1 VYTGLNAHDDPTID
15 SSIEIHADA
24 HDMPAMGSS
33 SCESILLLTKF
44 LKMLSFV
51 IVAVVSCQLCVV
63 V

>member
-1 VYTGLNAHDDPTID
+1 
-15 SSIEIHADA
+15 
-24 HDMPAMGSS
+24 MPAMGSS